1 MITRIELEMAIS
13 LNLYNT
19 ALPSA
24 SECHPIINEISSLR
38 FTTSA
43 AAQYF
48 ELALNDACNSKSNVM
63 LNEYGLLVLN
73 TNSRR
78 VKKPDHFN
86 TITFVDFGNHKWP
99 REDGELAKYFV
110 IGSSA
115 VETTSIDWNFYSTA
129 DKHAQCSRFVNWPQC
144 LVRLIDPH
152 QASKIDTFFTSL
164 STPQR
169 NTEMPQ
175 TVFALVHLPNANDAN
190 LFKTYFSLLKTTDGR
205 NVVYRR
211 NHLDVS
217 SDQQRWLSTGLKHI
231 GALSPTS
238 DHTKMLPMDRLIPI
252 FGCPTTIVLHHLL
265 PDAINDIISVSLCG
279 CRWAL
284 TTKERNDLIPMKPKV
299 IPSIVLLRKNRL
311 SLHNNNTCHNFRAM

>member
-1 MITRIELEMAIS
+1 MCLFALVSILLSSSGIS
-13 LNLYNT
+13 Q
-19 ALPSA
+19 A

-43 AAQYF
+43 ATQYF
-48 ELALNDACNSKSNVM
+48 ELALNDACNSKSNVK

-73 TNSRR
+73 TKSRR

-129 DKHAQCSRFVNWPQC
+129 DKHAHCSRFVNWPQC

-164 STPQR
+164 STPRR

-175 TVFALVHLPNANDAN
+175 TVFALVHLPNANVAN
-190 LFKTYFSLLKTTDGR
+190 LFKTYFSLLKTTDSR

-217 SDQQRWLSTGLKHI
+217 SDQQSATER
-231 GALSPTS
+231 
-238 DHTKMLPMDRLIPI
+238 
-252 FGCPTTIVLHHLL
+252 
-265 PDAINDIISVSLCG
+265 
-279 CRWAL
+279 
-284 TTKERNDLIPMKPKV
+284 KERNDLIPMKPKV
-299 IPSIVLLRKNRL
+299 IPLIVLLRKNRL
-311 SLHNNNTCHNFRAM
+311 RLHNNNTCHSFRAMWNPY